1 MGDESG
7 VFQDCSK
14 RCQKDWSWSGRF
26 ESVSKKNKRWGPET
40 RQAMAD
46 APATRARQEKATT
59 DRANGSESG
68 YNVLQSWWWQGQSS
82 IDVTPLLGIAVL
94 RG

>member
-1 MGDESG
+1 MKAGISG
-7 VFQDCSK
+7 LLEAMSK
-14 RCQKDWSWSGRF
+14 RLELVWSFR
-26 ESVSKKNKRWGPET
+26 SVSKKNKRWGPET

>member
-1 MGDESG
+1 MKAGYFRIARSDVKKIG
-7 VFQDCSK
+7 V
-14 RCQKDWSWSGRF
+14 GLV
-26 ESVSKKNKRWGPET
+26 VSKCVQKNQRWGPET

>member
-1 MGDESG
+1 
-7 VFQDCSK
+7 
-14 RCQKDWSWSGRF
+14 
-26 ESVSKKNKRWGPET
+26 
-40 RQAMAD
+40 MAD